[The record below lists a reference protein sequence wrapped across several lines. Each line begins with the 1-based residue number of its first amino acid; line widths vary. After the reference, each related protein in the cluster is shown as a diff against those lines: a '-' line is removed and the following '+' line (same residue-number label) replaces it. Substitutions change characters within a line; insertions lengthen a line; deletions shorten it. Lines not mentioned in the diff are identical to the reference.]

1 MPKEK
6 FMSTMSKFDQG
17 FTGIRNL
24 KIGIQLRIAL
34 SAILVLVLLLG
45 AVSWYQSDS
54 LWQNTKDLYEHPF
67 TVRVALSELQA
78 DILHIYMGMK
88 DLILANSEH
97 KIESILREI
106 DIYEVNATRQLEVLY
121 KSYLGPRRDIDEVQS
136 ALAQWKTIRSE
147 TVRLLRNGKIAEAT
161 ERTYSS
167 GVGGAQAEKL
177 MNEIRDISD
186 FALTRSEAF
195 YADARAKKETIF
207 VSLAILLSAI
217 IFLTMG
223 IIYLLTK
230 GIMDP
235 LLELISAA
243 EKYRQ
248 GNLDVRSRYFSA
260 NEFGTLSA
268 AFNAL
273 AETIQTEWQSKENTA
288 QIADAM
294 LGNEE
299 LMAFCRA
306 LLPELIARTESNIG
320 AVYFLQEEKMLFEP
334 YYAIGLMQDK
344 MRPFSAAMY
353 EGEFGAALTRKTIT
367 RIIAIPEDTIFDF
380 ATVAGNFKPKEI
392 ITIPIIQ
399 NQKVIAVI
407 SLASLKGF
415 SAEALKIINNSWKSL
430 NVGIIG
436 MLAFEGIREYS
447 HKLDKQNEQ
456 LAEQSKELQIQAEE
470 LRLQNVEI
478 DRRRLATEGANLELK
493 TKNEEIQAQSEEM
506 AAQST
511 ELRRQT
517 EELQQQN
524 VELEQQQ
531 LAVEEANRLKSQ
543 FLSNMSHELRTP
555 LNSVMALSRVLM
567 MQASSKLSAEEVN
580 YLEIIERNGRNLLT
594 LINDILDLSK
604 IEAGRMDV
612 NPKPFSLR
620 MAIDDIVESIAPLA
634 EEKQIALH
642 QDIPEGIPQL
652 ESDEIR
658 VSQILQNLIA
668 NAVKFTNEGSVTVS
682 VRLDKGKFSVRIAD
696 TGIGVAENDLPCIFD
711 EFRQVDGTSARKHEG
726 TGLGLTIARKAAR
739 MLGGDIAV
747 QSSKGV
753 GSTFTL
759 TLPVAWQGK
768 TPVCEPIV
776 IRQISGVKSERKTI
790 LVVDDEPDMAAMIS
804 RYLLQEG
811 YNTLTATSGAEALI
825 LAERERPFAVT
836 LDIIMP
842 DIDGWEVLQGL
853 KKNPE
858 TKDIPVIIVSI
869 SEGKETGFAL
879 GAIGYVTK
887 PVSKEQLISEI
898 EKIGKPGIRS
908 IMIVDDSELD
918 RRQIGRIIE
927 SEGLNLIVAE
937 NGAVCLEL
945 IKKQVPD
952 VLVLDLMMPEL
963 DGFAV
968 LEKIRGNPETRDMP
982 IIVVTAKDLTE
993 EDRNKLSGNVFSVLD
1008 KSVATSVT
1016 LFAEIKRIL
1025 LDLEALAQHPG
1036 YEKQAVIPRT
1046 IPRILLVEDN
1056 EVAIIQVKAVL
1067 ESAGYIADVARGGQ
1081 EAFDYVAHT
1090 IPQGII
1096 LDLMMPGIDGF
1107 EVLEK
1112 IRSRQATEKIPVLI
1126 LTAKDLTPEDFKRLS
1141 TNHIQQLVQKGD
1153 VDKESLLFKISSMI
1167 DTHSETPVRLHENHI
1182 KKEAAAFGGHGCKEV
1197 TISDF
1202 SKKPAWDALTTLGE
1216 PENKD
1221 VVLAGAPRA
1230 TTKAAGPPSILI
1242 VEDNPDNM
1250 TTIKAILQNRYRII
1264 EAVDGEEGLR
1274 MAAEI
1279 GPDLIL
1285 LDMALPKMDGFT
1297 VVRHLKDNKELSRIP
1312 VIAMTARVMKG
1323 DREKIFSA
1331 GCDDYISKPI
1341 APQDCLK
1348 KIAEYL
1354 KG

>member
-1 MPKEK
+1 
-6 FMSTMSKFDQG
+6 MSKFDQG

-24 KIGIQLRIAL
+24 KIGMQLRITL

-97 KIESILREI
+97 KIESIFREI

-121 KSYLGPRRDIDEVQS
+121 KSYLGPRRDIDEVQN

-147 TVRLLRNGKIAEAT
+147 TVRLLLKGKIAEAT

-186 FALTRSEAF
+186 FALKRSDSF
-195 YADARAKKETIF
+195 YAEAKAKKETIF
-207 VSLAILLSAI
+207 LSLAILLSAI
-217 IFLTMG
+217 VLLTMG

-235 LLELISAA
+235 LLELTSAA
-243 EKYRQ
+243 ERYQQ
-248 GNLDVRSRYFSA
+248 GNLNARSRYISI
-260 NEFGTLSA
+260 NEFGKLSA
-268 AFNAL
+268 VFNAL

-306 LLPELIARTESNIG
+306 LLPELIARTDSNMG
-320 AVYFLQEEKMLFEP
+320 AVYFLQEEKELFEP
-334 YYAIGLMQDK
+334 CYAIGLTQNK
-344 MRPFSAAMY
+344 VRPFSATMH

-367 RIIAIPEDTIFDF
+367 RVSSIPEDTVFDF

-392 ITIPIIQ
+392 ITIPIVQ
-399 NQKVIAVI
+399 NQKVIAII
-407 SLASLKGF
+407 SMASLNAF
-415 SAEALKIINNSWKSL
+415 SAEALKIINNVWKSL

-436 MLAFEGIREYS
+436 MLAVEGIREYS
-447 HKLDKQNEQ
+447 LKLDKQNEQ
-456 LAEQSKELQIQAEE
+456 LEEQSKELQIQSEE
-470 LRLQNVEI
+470 LRQQNVEI
-478 DRRRLATEGANLELK
+478 DRRRLATEVVNRELK
-493 TKNEEIQAQSEEM
+493 AKNEEIQAQSEEM
-506 AAQST
+506 AAQSI

-580 YLEIIERNGRNLLT
+580 YLEIIERNGKNLLT

-612 NPKPFSLR
+612 NHIQFSLS
-620 MAIDDIVESIAPLA
+620 MTIDNIVESIAPLA
-634 EEKQIALH
+634 DEKQIALL
-642 QDIPEGIPQL
+642 QDIPADLPPI

-668 NAVKFTNEGSVTVS
+668 NAVKFTDAGSVTVS
-682 VRLDKGKFSVRIAD
+682 VRLDQGKFSVRIAD

-726 TGLGLTIARKAAR
+726 TGLGLTIARKAAN

-747 QSSKGV
+747 RSSKGV

-768 TPVCEPIV
+768 APACEPIV
-776 IRQISGVKSERKTI
+776 IRRISGVKSERKTI
-790 LVVDDEPDMAAMIS
+790 LVVDDEPDMSAMIS

-811 YNTLTATSGAEALI
+811 YNTITATSGAEALI
-825 LAERERPFAVT
+825 LAERERPFAIT
-836 LDIIMP
+836 LDVIMP
-842 DIDGWEVLQGL
+842 DMDGWEVLQGL

-869 SEGKETGFAL
+869 SEGRETGFAL

-908 IMIVDDSELD
+908 IMIVDDNELD

-927 SEGLNLIVAE
+927 AEGLNLIVAE
-937 NGAVCLEL
+937 DGAVCLEL
-945 IKKQVPD
+945 IKKKVPD
-952 VLVLDLMMPEL
+952 VLVLDLMMPEM

-968 LEKIRGNPETRDMP
+968 LERIRSNPETRDLP
-982 IIVVTAKDLTE
+982 VIVVTAKDLTE
-993 EDRNKLSGNVFSVLD
+993 EDRNKLSGNVFSVLN

-1025 LDLEALAQHPG
+1025 LDLESLTKHPEF
-1036 YEKQAVIPRT
+1036 EKQTAL
-1046 IPRILLVEDN
+1046 PRILLVEDN
-1056 EVAIIQVKAVL
+1056 EAAIIQVKSVL

-1081 EAFDYVAHT
+1081 EAFDYVSHT
-1090 IPQGII
+1090 IPEGII

-1112 IRSRQATEKIPVLI
+1112 IRDRQATEKIPVLI

-1141 TNHIQQLVQKGD
+1141 ANNIQQLVQKGD

-1167 DTHSETPVRLHENHI
+1167 YENDDRCLMADDRKNRLPQSAVCHQLSARDI
-1182 KKEAAAFGGHGCKEV
+1182 V
-1197 TISDF
+1197 S
-1202 SKKPAWDALTTLGE
+1202 
-1216 PENKD
+1216 
-1221 VVLAGAPRA
+1221 AGALRVM
-1230 TTKAAGPPSILI
+1230 TKAAGPPGILI

-1250 TTIKAILQNRYRII
+1250 TTIKAILQNRYRIM
-1264 EAVDGEEGLR
+1264 EAVEGEEGLR
-1274 MAAEI
+1274 MAAETI
-1279 GPDLIL
+1279 PDLIL
-1285 LDMALPKMDGFT
+1285 LDMALPKMDGFA
-1297 VVRHLKDNKELSRIP
+1297 VVQHLKDNKELNRIP

-1323 DREKIFSA
+1323 DREKILA
-1331 GCDDYISKPI
+1331 TGCDDYISKPI
-1341 APQDCLK
+1341 DPKDCLE
-1348 KIAEYL
+1348 KIAKYL
-1354 KG
+1354 KE